1 MLGLCHWVVKIRALR
16 DRWPFWAACFGRF
29 AGLPSEDL
37 QQHAV
42 IYLIVL
48 GFAATGIAAMLFFC
62 EGSNAGK
69 AFRAFRKDPL
79 LAQSQGINVS
89 ASKFCASGRSIPA
102 LAVPVY
108 APASTAR

>member
-62 EGSNAGK
+62 DQTNAGDRSSRDPQKSATGTAPQATGK
-69 AFRAFRKDPL
+69 AAAKQNSVTVRRA
-79 LAQSQGINVS
+79 
-89 ASKFCASGRSIPA
+89 
-102 LAVPVY
+102 
-108 APASTAR
+108 